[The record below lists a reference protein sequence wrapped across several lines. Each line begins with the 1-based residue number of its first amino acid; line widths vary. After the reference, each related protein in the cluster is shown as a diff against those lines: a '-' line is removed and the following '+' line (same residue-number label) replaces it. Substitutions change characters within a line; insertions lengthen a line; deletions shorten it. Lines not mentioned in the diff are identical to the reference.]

1 MAKTIAEINN
11 KIKKGEAVVVTKE
24 EMLEI
29 VKKKGTKN
37 SAEYVDVVTTGTF
50 GPMCSSMAI
59 FNIGHSKPKIKIQK
73 AWLNDVECYCGLAA
87 VDMIIGATEL
97 STKDPANTFGP
108 GEFKYGGAH
117 VIEDLVAHKDLKL
130 KAIGYGTDCYPRKEL
145 ETFINLDDLNEAWLT
160 NPRNAYQNY
169 NVAVNLSDKT
179 IYTYMGVLRPDLS
192 NANYCSAGQLSP
204 LLNDPGFRAIGIGT
218 RIFLGGGIG
227 YIFWHGTQHT
237 TDVKRTKGGVPVTPS
252 GTLAVN
258 GDLKGMSQEWLRA
271 ASMQGYGVSLAVGIG
286 VPIPII
292 DEEMVNS
299 VCVRDE
305 EIFTQII
312 DYSHDYPDGKSN
324 SLGQVNYEQLKS
336 GLINIK
342 GKTVPTA
349 GLSSYYKAKQICQI
363 LKENILKG
371 DFSLTEPVHPLPREG
386 SGVNFKALKMKN
398 VK

>member
-1 MAKTIAEINN
+1 
-11 KIKKGEAVVVTKE
+11 
-24 EMLEI
+24 
-29 VKKKGTKN
+29 
-37 SAEYVDVVTTGTF
+37 
-50 GPMCSSMAI
+50 
-59 FNIGHSKPKIKIQK
+59 
-73 AWLNDVECYCGLAA
+73 
-87 VDMIIGATEL
+87 
-97 STKDPANTFGP
+97 
-108 GEFKYGGAH
+108 
-117 VIEDLVAHKDLKL
+117 
-130 KAIGYGTDCYPRKEL
+130 
-145 ETFINLDDLNEAWLT
+145 
-160 NPRNAYQNY
+160 
-169 NVAVNLSDKT
+169 
-179 IYTYMGVLRPDLS
+179 
-192 NANYCSAGQLSP
+192 
-204 LLNDPGFRAIGIGT
+204 
-218 RIFLGGGIG
+218 
-227 YIFWHGTQHT
+227 
-237 TDVKRTKGGVPVTPS
+237 
-252 GTLAVN
+252 
-258 GDLKGMSQEWLRA
+258 
-271 ASMQGYGVSLAVGIG
+271 MQGYGVSLAVGIG